1 MTATAALALHESSG
15 TRLQQQRTY
24 KQLSSNGR
32 RVDAH
37 DFRVALPAR
46 SQSARL
52 ELHSLGSFLAQSQC
66 MRRRSFSLLAS
77 ALTHT
82 RRPLLNTRT
91 SPVLLIAMAS
101 TRATRSFLK
110 AADSKEAAS
119 EAAASPSS
127 AAALFTPL
135 RAPAAR
141 SQRKRGADAA
151 ADADADAAETE
162 AGAAD
167 VVEEQVS
174 QEQEEA
180 EEAAATEQASASAAD
195 AKQGP
200 NPAKRQ
206 KLAEESKATI
216 PDAPPAA
223 AAAASSASAAPGAV
237 ARTSPDALSFP
248 ASLLNEPV
256 SSYAAAFDAIARN
269 MLFDLELHSNGHVMR
284 VLEMEIYYKGVP
296 NPAVKDGGHV
306 DLFAHAHPVQAANYG
321 NCECS
326 PSVARG
332 CG

>member
-1 MTATAALALHESSG
+1 
-15 TRLQQQRTY
+15 
-24 KQLSSNGR
+24 
-32 RVDAH
+32 
-37 DFRVALPAR
+37 
-46 SQSARL
+46 
-52 ELHSLGSFLAQSQC
+52 
-66 MRRRSFSLLAS
+66 
-77 ALTHT
+77 
-82 RRPLLNTRT
+82 
-91 SPVLLIAMAS
+91 MAS

-110 AADSKEAAS
+110 AADAKEAAS
-119 EAAASPSS
+119 EAAAAPSA

-141 SQRKRGADAA
+141 SQRKRGAAA
-151 ADADADAAETE
+151 AATADADADAGAAEAE

-180 EEAAATEQASASAAD
+180 EEAAAEQQASASAAD
-195 AKQGP
+195 AEQGP

-206 KLAEESKATI
+206 KVAEESKATI

-223 AAAASSASAAPGAV
+223 AAAASSASAALGAV
-237 ARTSPDALSFP
+237 ARTSPDVLSFP

-256 SSYAAAFDAIARN
+256 SSYAAAFNAIARN
-269 MLFDLELHSNGHVMR
+269 MLLDLELHSNGHVMR

-296 NPAVKDGGHV
+296 NPTVKDGGHV

-326 PSVARG
+326 TMAPRCAGVGWPCRWLSSSWARF
-332 CG
+332 